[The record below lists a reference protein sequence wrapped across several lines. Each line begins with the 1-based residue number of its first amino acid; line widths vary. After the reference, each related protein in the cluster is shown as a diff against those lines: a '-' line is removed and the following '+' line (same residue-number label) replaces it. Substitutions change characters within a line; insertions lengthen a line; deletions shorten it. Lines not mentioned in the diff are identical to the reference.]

1 MIIEAQHYGVHP
13 DDLDFISETLMKGR
27 VGILPTD
34 SVYAFCALMD
44 NKAGYETLCKLKHL
58 DPRDAMMSVV
68 CRDLSQASAFFT
80 QWDTPVY
87 RILNKNLPG
96 PFTFI
101 LNGGSQAPSFLKNKK
116 KTLGLRIPQHPVV
129 KSLMSK
135 LSGPLIVTSVVS
147 HEENE
152 TYFMDATEI
161 IHQFEKQVSFIV
173 VDEHYLQE
181 ESTVVD
187 LTSGEPVVLRQGRSL
202 ID

>member
-1 MIIEAQHYGVHP
+1 MIIEAQHYGLHP
-13 DDLDFISETLMKGR
+13 DDLDFISDTLNKGK

-68 CRDLSQASAFFT
+68 CRDLSQASTFFT

-101 LNGGSQAPSFLKNKK
+101 LNAGNHAPSFLKNKK

-129 KSLMSK
+129 KSLMGK
-135 LSGPLIVTSVVS
+135 LNSPLIVTSVVS
-147 HEENE
+147 HEEDE
-152 TYFMDATEI
+152 TYYLDATGI

-173 VDEHYLQE
+173 VE
-181 ESTVVD
+181 
-187 LTSGEPVVLRQGRSL
+187 
-202 ID
+202 